1 MSAGNYDFK
10 IEQGTSFRM
19 SLVYKDA
26 NGDPI
31 DITNWCARLTWKT
44 SSNTTQIFTTE
55 NTDLNAYKFEIVGA
69 AGRINFLLPASTT
82 NAYDFNTAKYAD
94 NGNAENDQEVKN
106 YIKEYKKRMGYE
118 FFLNAFEGQSK
129 RFLTRILIDNPKL
142 FEFSKK
148 IYINLKK

>member
-55 NTDLNAYKFEIVGA
+55 NVDLSAYKFEIIGA
-69 AGRINFLLPASTT
+69 AGKINFLLPASTT
-82 NAYDFNTAKYAD
+82 NSYDFNTAKYDLELQAD
-94 NGNAENDQEVKN
+94 YDHYAGGGGKYTVRIMFGTVTI
-106 YIKEYKKRMGYE
+106 IKR
-118 FFLNAFEGQSK
+118 NSK
-129 RFLTRILIDNPKL
+129 SGTALECQP
-142 FEFSKK
+142 
-148 IYINLKK
+148 